1 MKIQKKNYNTEKR
14 WWQDI
19 LSVFPLAIS
28 NKHCFPWM
36 KCVSFPAL
44 HNICTA
50 SLTYLSNLSVTVTTR
65 ESKTLFRQKDE
76 TNKRWK
82 IKRLSMSFSLGLS
95 KWGWFHAPVIR
106 AMMRR
111 DEREGGQGWDR
122 LQVQRP
128 TNVSVRMWSS
138 VKSGRSSWYKI
149 HLVEWGKR
157 GWKRQ
162 REDRERR
169 RRFGAG
175 VSLISLL

>member
-1 MKIQKKNYNTEKR
+1 MCYCIWKFKKKITIQKKR

-106 AMMRR
+106 AIMRR

-122 LQVQRP
+122 LQGAKTNKCKCAYVIISEVGAQQLVQNPPRGM
-128 TNVSVRMWSS
+128 R
-138 VKSGRSSWYKI
+138 
-149 HLVEWGKR
+149 EKR
-157 GWKRQ
+157 LEKT
-162 REDRERR
+162 ERR
-169 RRFGAG
+169 
-175 VSLISLL
+175 